1 MASQDGPIYLERIT
15 EEILTIEIDGV
26 TPVIPHRWSEK
37 SLRLMRDKQTSATVS
52 ARKRDP
58 KVPEEEAYDSCYWLK
73 TETSEGVKEVGALP
87 APAFKAAI
95 VGGARFFPS
104 ITMTQV
110 KSLLYVE
117 GDGPDQLVPITGDWI
132 MREDTPRNASGVAD
146 LRYRMMFG
154 LPWSVTL
161 KIHYVPSQVHAETIY
176 ALVDAGG
183 RGGVGDWRPNSPK
196 SQTGSYGQFR
206 VR

>member
-1 MASQDGPIYLERIT
+1 MAKQDGPIHLTRLS
-15 EEILTIEIDGV
+15 EEILTVEIDGV

-37 SLRLMRDKQTSATVS
+37 SLRLMRDKQTGSAVS
-52 ARKRDP
+52 ARKREP
-58 KVPEEEAYDSCYWLK
+58 KVPAEEAYDSCYWMK
-73 TETSEGVKEVGALP
+73 TETADGIKEVGALP
-87 APAFKAAI
+87 ASAFKASI
-95 VGGARFFPS
+95 VGGARFFDS
-104 ITMTQV
+104 VTMTEV
-110 KSLLYVE
+110 KGLIYVE
-117 GDGPDQLVPITGDWI
+117 GDGPDQLVPITGEWI

-154 LPWSVTL
+154 LPWSTTL
-161 KIHYVPSQVHAETIY
+161 KIHYIPERVDVETIL